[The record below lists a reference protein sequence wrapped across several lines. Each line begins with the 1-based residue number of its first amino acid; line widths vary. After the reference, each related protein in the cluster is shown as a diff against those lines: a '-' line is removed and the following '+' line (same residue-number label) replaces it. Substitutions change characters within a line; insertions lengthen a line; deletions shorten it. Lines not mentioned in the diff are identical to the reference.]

1 MDASPSLP
9 ARHASVKLTAPQ
21 SENARNAFGNAR
33 MTRPALHASRTGG
46 SGRRDALES
55 AGLAAATA
63 VFLAFTD
70 AFGLDVLPLGVRIL
84 YWLVLV
90 GCGQLLGMS
99 IWRLSERLPF
109 AARRPLLTAA
119 LNCLVLSVP
128 WTVVAWL
135 ATSLVLSQPLR
146 LDRLPGFVLPVLVV
160 AAAMAG
166 LNAVLNRKPL
176 ETHRDVARAPAARAA
191 IFARFPPKL
200 RPAALHAVEAED
212 HYIRLHTS
220 AGSDLVLLR
229 FSDALAE
236 LEGIEGAQVHR
247 SWWVA
252 KDAVTATARDG
263 GKLLLVLR
271 GGAKAPVSRSFVR
284 ALRAK
289 GWF

>member
-1 MDASPSLP
+1 
-9 ARHASVKLTAPQ
+9 
-21 SENARNAFGNAR
+21 
-33 MTRPALHASRTGG
+33 MTNPVLHASRNAG
-46 SGRRDALES
+46 SGRRDALEI
-55 AGLAAATA
+55 AGLAAAAA

-70 AFGLDVLPLGVRIL
+70 AFGLDVLPLGARIL

-90 GCGQLLGMS
+90 GFGQILGAL
-99 IWRLSERLPF
+99 IWPLSERLLP
-109 AARRPLLTAA
+109 AARPLLIAA

-128 WTVVAWL
+128 CTVVVWL

-146 LDRLPGFVLPVLVV
+146 PERLPGFVLPVLVV
-160 AAAMAG
+160 AAAIAG
-166 LNAVLNRKPL
+166 LNTVLNRKPI
-176 ETHRDVARAPAARAA
+176 ETHEDVARAPAGRAP

-200 RPAALHAVEAED
+200 RPAALHAIEAED

-271 GGAKAPVSRSFVR
+271 DGTKAPVSRSFVR